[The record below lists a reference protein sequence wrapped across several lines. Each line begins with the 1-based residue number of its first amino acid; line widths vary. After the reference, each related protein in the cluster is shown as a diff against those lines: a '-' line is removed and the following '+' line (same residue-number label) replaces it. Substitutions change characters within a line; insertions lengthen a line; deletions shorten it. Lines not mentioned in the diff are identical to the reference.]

1 LLVGW
6 GTGWA
11 TAGAAAG
18 AAAACAGAGED
29 ATDLPT
35 LTVSTSGSGASTGV
49 KRRMTNP

>member
-11 TAGAAAG
+11 TAGAAA
-18 AAAACAGAGED
+18 ACTGAGED